1 MKNKLFVLS
10 LLLIMAGLFTAC
22 NTGVGPESSTTSA
35 SPATSTAATTSAT
48 AATQATTATA
58 GAYRQISAEDARDW
72 LAKDEGVL
80 LLDVRTEDEYKE
92 IRIPGSQ
99 LLPYDEI
106 IARKGEL
113 PADLDTPIIVYCR
126 SGRRSAI
133 AAETLLGLGYTE
145 VYDLGGIQDW
155 PYETEKG

>member
-1 MKNKLFVLS
+1 MKNKFFVLS
-10 LLLIMAGLFTAC
+10 LLLITASLFAAC
-22 NTGVGPESSTTSA
+22 NADIGPDSTKTSA
-35 SPATSTAATTSAT
+35 TPAASTAASTATTAATSAT
-48 AATQATTATA
+48 TAPA

-80 LLDVRTEDEYKE
+80 LLDVRTEEEYKV

-106 IARKGEL
+106 MTRKGEL
-113 PADLDTPIIVYCR
+113 PADLGTPIIVYCR